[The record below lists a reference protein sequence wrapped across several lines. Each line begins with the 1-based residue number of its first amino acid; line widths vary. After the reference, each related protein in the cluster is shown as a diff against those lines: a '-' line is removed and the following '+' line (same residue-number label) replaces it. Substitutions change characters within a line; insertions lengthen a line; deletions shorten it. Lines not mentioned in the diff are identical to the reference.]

1 MLIIGF
7 FRGRKRGMS
16 KELLPLLKWVSL
28 VLVCGFWYQMAAELL
43 VNTRFVEP
51 VAQLHFWLS
60 ASGARDCAR
69 VYVSQMASGQS
80 PGR

>member
-1 MLIIGF
+1 MIMIGAEIPNLALDNLPVNWFDAVVLGMLIIGF

-43 VNTRFVEP
+43 VIP
-51 VAQLHFWLS
+51 LL
-60 ASGARDCAR
+60 
-69 VYVSQMASGQS
+69 
-80 PGR
+80 